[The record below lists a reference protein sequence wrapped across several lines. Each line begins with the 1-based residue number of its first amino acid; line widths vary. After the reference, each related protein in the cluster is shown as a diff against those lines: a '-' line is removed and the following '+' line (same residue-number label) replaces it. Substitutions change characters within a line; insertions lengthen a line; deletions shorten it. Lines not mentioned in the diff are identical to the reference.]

1 MLSNTSTRWAPWY
14 VIPAD
19 YKWAA
24 RALVADV
31 IAGKI
36 EDMDLSYPKVSD
48 AQIAGAEEGKEAIER
63 GKIKVD

>member
-14 VIPAD
+14 IIPAD

-31 IAGKI
+31 IASKI
-36 EDMDLSYPKVSD
+36 EDLDLTYPKVSD
-48 AQIAGAEEGKEAIER
+48 AQIEELKKAKKQLKNE
-63 GKIKVD
+63 K

>member
-1 MLSNTSTRWAPWY
+1 MLSKTSTSWAPWY
-14 VIPAD
+14 IIPAD

-36 EDMDLSYPKVSD
+36 EDMDLSYPKVTD
-48 AQIAGAEEGKEAIER
+48 AQIEELKKAKRQLKNE
-63 GKIKVD
+63 K

>member
-1 MLSNTSTRWAPWY
+1 MLSKTSTSWAPWY
-14 VIPAD
+14 IIPAD

-36 EDMDLSYPKVSD
+36 EDMDLSYPKVTD
-48 AQIAGAEEGKEAIER
+48 AQIEQVKEGQEAVEE
-63 GKIKVD
+63 